1 MSPLILCR
9 GVEKIAHE
17 TVYNNPIET
26 TQRHISLF
34 RRILPSTPIFN
45 ILCKKVMI
53 FNTLKNVVA
62 LQTLIF
68 RIFMRPLVG
77 GLKRIQTI
85 VLRRFRAG
93 GAIGI
98 AW

>member
-1 MSPLILCR
+1 MSSTPMPVR
-9 GVEKIAHE
+9 GCSPQGASNGHTE
-17 TVYNNPIET
+17 
-26 TQRHISLF
+26 
-34 RRILPSTPIFN
+34 PIFN

-62 LQTLIF
+62 HQTLIF

-98 AW
+98 A

>member
-1 MSPLILCR
+1 MQPVVFQDYIEADR
-9 GVEKIAHE
+9 DD
-17 TVYNNPIET
+17 PIWT
-26 TQRHISLF
+26 TQ
-34 RRILPSTPIFN
+34 PIFN

-68 RIFMRPLVG
+68 RIFVRPLVG
-77 GLKRIQTI
+77 GLKRSQTT

-93 GAIGI
+93 GAICI

>member
-1 MSPLILCR
+1 MTNVPASKLVIDFDKPGSPLKPD
-9 GVEKIAHE
+9 EK
-17 TVYNNPIET
+17 
-26 TQRHISLF
+26 RC
-34 RRILPSTPIFN
+34 PIFN

-77 GLKRIQTI
+77 GLKRIQTT

-98 AW
+98 AL

>member
-1 MSPLILCR
+1 MYIPISMLS
-9 GVEKIAHE
+9 HE
-17 TVYNNPIET
+17 SHS
-26 TQRHISLF
+26 QF
-34 RRILPSTPIFN
+34 RTDLAKKTNAGSSPIFN

-68 RIFMRPLVG
+68 RIFVRPLVG

-85 VLRRFRAG
+85 VLRRFGAG

-98 AW
+98 A